1 MISKRS
7 WISVPTTGLLFVLL
21 SLLWGGSFVAIDVGL
36 RDLPPVLFA
45 AMRYDV
51 AGLLVLGY
59 TATRTDRWRPRSRRE
74 WTLVAFLGLFMFGAY
89 NALIYIGIDHV
100 SGAVASIVISLSP
113 VLTAG
118 FATTLGIEAPPNRIG
133 ALGFLVAIVG
143 VVLVA
148 DPDPNAVLD
157 TNTVGVGIVLL
168 GSMSFAFGTVASR
181 PIDVDLPLSTVQAW
195 AMLVGAVFLHL
206 ASPLRGETVSV
217 TTVTPSTV
225 AALVYLGVVSGAFA
239 YALYFH
245 LLDRLGPTEIN
256 LVGYAEPVVANGLS
270 WLVLGQTI
278 ALSTLGGFAA
288 IFTGFALLKREALL
302 NSVPDLRQ
310 R

>member
-1 MISKRS
+1 MF
-7 WISVPTTGLLFVLL
+7 GLL
-21 SLLWGGSFVAIDVGL
+21 SLLWGGSFVAIDIGL

-45 AMRYDV
+45 ALRYDV

-59 TATRTDRWRPRSRRE
+59 AAVMTDRWRPRSGQE
-74 WTLVAFLGLFMFGAY
+74 WLLVSFLGLFMFGAY
-89 NALIYIGIDHV
+89 NALIYIGIDYV
-100 SGAVASIVISLSP
+100 SGAVASIVISLGP

-118 FATTLGIEAPPNRIG
+118 FAATLGIEEPPNRVG
-133 ALGFLVAIVG
+133 ALGFLAAMIG

-148 DPDPNAVLD
+148 DPDPTALVD
-157 TNTVGVGIVLL
+157 TNTVGIGIVLL
-168 GSMSFAFGTVASR
+168 GSTSFAFGTVASR

-195 AMLVGAVFLHL
+195 AMLGGAVFLHL
-206 ASPLRGETVSV
+206 ASPLRGETASLASA
-217 TTVTPSTV
+217 TPST
-225 AALVYLGVVSGAFA
+225 ALALVYLGVVSGAFA
-239 YALYFH
+239 YALYFR

-288 IFTGFALLKREALL
+288 IFTGFALLKRKSIRQAL
-302 NSVPDLRQ
+302 PALR
-310 R
+310 RS

>member
-1 MISKRS
+1 M
-7 WISVPTTGLLFVLL
+7 PTTGLLFVLL
-21 SLLWGGSFVAIDVGL
+21 SLLWGGSFVAIDIGL

-59 TATRTDRWRPRSRRE
+59 AASRTDRWRPRSRWE
-74 WTLVAFLGLFMFGAY
+74 WTLVAFLGFFMFGAY

-100 SGAVASIVISLSP
+100 SGAVASIVISFGP

-118 FATTLGIEAPPNRIG
+118 FATTLGIEEPPSRIG
-133 ALGFLVAIVG
+133 ALGFLAALVG

-148 DPDPNAVLD
+148 DPDPNALLD
-157 TNTVGVGIVLL
+157 TNTIGVGIVLL
-168 GSMSFAFGTVASR
+168 GSVSFAFGTVASR

-195 AMLVGAVFLHL
+195 AMLVGAAFLHL
-206 ASPLRGETVSV
+206 ASPLRGEALSAAS
-217 TTVTPSTV
+217 VTPSTV

-239 YALYFH
+239 YALYFR

-270 WLVLGQTI
+270 WLVLGQAI
-278 ALSTLGGFAA
+278 ALSTLGGFVA
-288 IFTGFALLKREALL
+288 IFTGFFLIKRRALLETVRPA
-302 NSVPDLRQ
+302 DR

>member
-1 MISKRS
+1 M
-7 WISVPTTGLLFVLL
+7 TGLLFVLL
-21 SLLWGGSFVAIDVGL
+21 SLLWGGSFVAIDIGL

-51 AGLLVLGY
+51 AGVLVLGY
-59 TATRTDRWRPRSRRE
+59 AALRTDRWRPRSRRE

-89 NALIYIGIDHV
+89 NALIYIGIDYI
-100 SGAVASIVISLSP
+100 SGAVASIVISLGP

-118 FATTLGIEAPPNRIG
+118 FATSLGIEAPPNRIG
-133 ALGFLVAIVG
+133 ALGFLAAIAG

-148 DPDPNAVLD
+148 DPSPNALLD
-157 TNTVGVGIVLL
+157 TNTIGVGIVLL
-168 GSMSFAFGTVASR
+168 GSISFAFGTVASR
-181 PIDVDLPLSTVQAW
+181 PIDVDLPLPTVQAW
-195 AMLVGAVFLHL
+195 SMLVGAAFLHL
-206 ASPLRGETVSV
+206 ASPIRGETLSAAS
-217 TTVTPSTV
+217 VTPSTI
-225 AALVYLGVVSGAFA
+225 AALVYLGVISGAVA
-239 YALYFH
+239 YALYFQ
-245 LLDRLGPTEIN
+245 LLDQLGPSEIN

-288 IFTGFALLKREALL
+288 IFTGFALLKRKALL
-302 NSVPDLRQ
+302 DAVPTFRQ